1 MLFTLYTL
9 SILLGSVACKVK
21 ENPQQNQPETLPR
34 LAPCQGPLYLVER
47 QAIEVTVKLLTGQN
61 FPLEICTSK
70 TIGDVKKR
78 IQQLEARW
86 WFPTFFIFTP
96 IWGRFPIWLIFF
108 RWVETTN
115 QEGLAVEGQRL
126 IFGGHQLKD
135 EAKVNEYKIEAGNT
149 IHLVMR
155 TAVASTSSTSS
166 PGTIGT
172 CESRGAC
179 GLFNMGNTCYLNST
193 LQALSNTRA
202 LRQYYDEGHYKARSQ
217 SVKV

>member
-1 MLFTLYTL
+1 M
-9 SILLGSVACKVK
+9 SILEVFSLQNQRKK
-21 ENPQQNQPETLPR
+21 PQQKSTLKV
-34 LAPCQGPLYLVER
+34 LSVFFFGHADSADSQGPLYLVER

-61 FPLEICTSK
+61 FQLEICTSK

-78 IQQLEARW
+78 IQQLE
-86 WFPTFFIFTP
+86 
-96 IWGRFPIWLIFF
+96 
-108 RWVETTN
+108 
-115 QEGLAVEGQRL
+115 GLAVEGQRL

-135 EAKVNEYKIEAGNT
+135 DAKVNEYKIEAGNT

-217 SVKV
+217 RFVKRNGGKFT

>member
-1 MLFTLYTL
+1 MPT
-9 SILLGSVACKVK
+9 
-21 ENPQQNQPETLPR
+21 
-34 LAPCQGPLYLVER
+34 APCQGPLYLVER

-78 IQQLEARW
+78 IQQLE
-86 WFPTFFIFTP
+86 
-96 IWGRFPIWLIFF
+96 
-108 RWVETTN
+108 
-115 QEGLAVEGQRL
+115 GLAVEGQRL

-155 TAVASTSSTSS
+155 TAGASTSSTSS

-202 LRQYYDEGHYKARSQ
+202 LRQYYDEGHYK
-217 SVKV
+217 VGPEPKVSKSLHSGKFT